1 MNKQSACF
9 ICVKNRPCMSY
20 TRLLHASPL
29 ARICELLSP
38 NNKGSCCKNRARV
51 VSLKG
56 FWNVNK
62 FRRRTVRK
70 KRTALIF
77 EEKQMHH
84 SKSEIKGIPL
94 FSTHWLHIHYCVN
107 GPWIIFVTFVNSL
120 NFILQNLYTFLFLL
134 SKRAKFF
141 CWPFCQTTIFIF
153 PTKPEVD
160 FKNKRWCALRCIK
173 PELLAFKFW
182 KSVHWLPSYVAT
194 TLWHTDRQ
202 TYIHTDRQTE
212 PNYDIEECL
221 LGISSLY

>member
-1 MNKQSACF
+1 MH
-9 ICVKNRPCMSY
+9 VKY

-29 ARICELLSP
+29 AGICELLSQI
-38 NNKGSCCKNRARV
+38 NKGSCCKNRAKV

-120 NFILQNLYTFLFLL
+120 NFILQNLYIFFLL
-134 SKRAKFF
+134 ISKRANF
-141 CWPFCQTTIFIF
+141 
-153 PTKPEVD
+153 
-160 FKNKRWCALRCIK
+160 L
-173 PELLAFKFW
+173 LLALLSNNYFYL
-182 KSVHWLPSYVAT
+182 SD
-194 TLWHTDRQ
+194 HTGSRFSKPNILCPNGAHTW
-202 TYIHTDRQTE
+202 TYAV
-212 PNYDIEECL
+212 
-221 LGISSLY
+221 

>member
-1 MNKQSACF
+1 MR
-9 ICVKNRPCMSY
+9 VKY

-29 ARICELLSP
+29 ASICELLSP
-38 NNKGSCCKNRARV
+38 NSKGSCCKNRARV

-94 FSTHWLHIHYCVN
+94 FSTHWLHIHHCVN

-120 NFILQNLYTFLFLL
+120 NFILQILYTFLFLL

-141 CWPFCQTTIFIF
+141 
-153 PTKPEVD
+153 
-160 FKNKRWCALRCIK
+160 
-173 PELLAFKFW
+173 LLALLSNNYLYLSDKTGSRFQKQ
-182 KSVHWLPSYVAT
+182 KVVCPKVH
-194 TLWHTDRQ
+194 Q
-202 TYIHTDRQTE
+202 TRTI
-212 PNYDIEECL
+212 
-221 LGISSLY
+221 GV

>member
-29 ARICELLSP
+29 ASICELLSP

-70 KRTALIF
+70 KKTALIF

-120 NFILQNLYTFLFLL
+120 NFMLQNLYTQQQKSLCMTLSLNIWIYNWLTHIKLYIFLKLNQF
-134 SKRAKFF
+134 AFQ
-141 CWPFCQTTIFIF
+141 WW
-153 PTKPEVD
+153 VD
-160 FKNKRWCALRCIK
+160 FFSVTRIKETTALWM
-173 PELLAFKFW
+173 A
-182 KSVHWLPSYVAT
+182 
-194 TLWHTDRQ
+194 
-202 TYIHTDRQTE
+202 
-212 PNYDIEECL
+212 
-221 LGISSLY
+221 

>member
-38 NNKGSCCKNRARV
+38 NNKGSCCKNRAKV

-120 NFILQNLYTFLFLL
+120 NFILQNLYIFFFLI

-160 FKNKRWCALRCIK
+160 FQNQRYCALMGPI
-173 PELLAFKFW
+173 PEHMPFKFW
-182 KSVHWLPSYVAT
+182 KSV
-194 TLWHTDRQ
+194 Q
-202 TYIHTDRQTE
+202 
-212 PNYDIEECL
+212 
-221 LGISSLY
+221 

>member
-1 MNKQSACF
+1 MLYLCEKPPMR
-9 ICVKNRPCMSY
+9 VKY
-20 TRLLHASPL
+20 TRLLHASL
-29 ARICELLSP
+29 VARICELLSP

-141 CWPFCQTTIFIF
+141 VGPFVKQLSLSF
-153 PTKPEVD
+153 
-160 FKNKRWCALRCIK
+160 R
-173 PELLAFKFW
+173 
-182 KSVHWLPSYVAT
+182 
-194 TLWHTDRQ
+194 
-202 TYIHTDRQTE
+202 
-212 PNYDIEECL
+212 PNPK
-221 LGISSLY
+221 